1 LFVFDQIRNAGRSNE
16 CRTEEFSRMVKSA
29 ITTVKSTDHVLCA
42 LQATTETSKLMPLFE
57 IEEIT
62 ELARSSGETG
72 IACLIGLD
80 ATVYRMFKKK
90 EICSQAGRDTGALH
104 FSENSRFFLQEL
116 DLIVLHGNEDLL
128 CFLEPASEHLF

>member
-1 LFVFDQIRNAGRSNE
+1 
-16 CRTEEFSRMVKSA
+16 MVKSA
-29 ITTVKSTDHVLCA
+29 ITTVKSTDQVLCA

-80 ATVYRMFKKK
+80 ATVYRMFMKK
-90 EICSQAGRDTGALH
+90 
-104 FSENSRFFLQEL
+104 RFNRRAQ
-116 DLIVLHGNEDLL
+116 
-128 CFLEPASEHLF
+128 P